1 MNDPQPEGSDGKLHR
16 TTKILSHARRRGSVA
31 ACGARAAA
39 RADAAHRH
47 GPSGRTS
54 RDSRCSGDSDL
65 VAEVQAQLGFA
76 FLTLGERESGTAR
89 LEQAVAAYR
98 EALKERATMEAQ
110 LGKALKENA
119 TTQYQLGEALFMLGK
134 RESGTAR
141 LEQAVAAYRAALDVF
156 AKAGASDLREH
167 ARRNLADAEALLAE
181 RRGKGL

>member
-1 MNDPQPEGSDGKLHR
+1 
-16 TTKILSHARRRGSVA
+16 
-31 ACGARAAA
+31 
-39 RADAAHRH
+39 
-47 GPSGRTS
+47 
-54 RDSRCSGDSDL
+54 
-65 VAEVQAQLGFA
+65 
-76 FLTLGERESGTAR
+76 LTLGERESGTAR

-156 AKAGASDLREH
+156 TKGGASDLLDD
-167 ARRNLADAEALLAE
+167 ARRNLADAETLLAE